1 MKPKNRRVRA
11 QRKFAQGAY
20 IPQLNLST
28 ERRRDNQNKE
38 DPPPS
43 SVAMVHSSVV
53 NTSARSLLDIVSF
66 NNVHSHD
73 QPIVLLERLSSPVIP
88 SSSKPVVKEKSVETN
103 NNLFNDTSIP
113 KELTVKPH
121 NMTLRVNHKRND
133 VLIGTKRSPS
143 ISQPN
148 LLPPLSR
155 SPTPSVSTL
164 ASCSPLRARSLQTS
178 RSQRHSY
185 IPRTSFSQ
193 QHNSRPRHCRNLIP
207 KCSSISQPIRKHS
220 TRNIQPNRCAQPSC
234 STQAARSARPRR
246 NIQSSCNKE
255 SKTKTQTVHNKRKT
269 SSKNFKP
276 QKRRRLG
283 HLPSSDFSVE
293 DCKPLTYFAAN
304 GSGNTRQITQDS
316 NEQEDACPS
325 SPLLPSHQKFNKKSV
340 LTENCKVL
348 CSNQNV
354 ELKRTDN
361 GKPEILV
368 PKLFRIPEIP
378 QQNNDIVSDSEQ
390 NKETSIDTNQ
400 ETLDK
405 VEVESSASSPMLWST
420 HFKLNQADYIHANI
434 VDSIL
439 ARLDSPIPGETKEA
453 TNVVENE
460 GCSTPEANNHDYVVQ
475 VEISENKDED
485 FKDIEENSLTIE
497 ENSLTIEDH
506 NISINSPPRDQTDKP
521 KETGEINDSEVF
533 EDTNNKEDT
542 LLCESDGIEKP
553 TNSENYTSTTCEHTS
568 NFHTCARC
576 SIYKRLNSFSSKL
589 KTEVESICII
599 EDDVYEFDVV
609 NEEPT
614 QVVEPYNSK
623 QNRSSTSS
631 AIDTNSLG
639 SVTISET
646 SENTPSLNDTTLEQQ
661 NTLLQNV
668 SHITTMPHDT
678 STNELLTPVYAESH
692 TSTAPVISTS
702 AIISSPPPKC
712 VVYSSPIASIATT
725 NAMMSISSPVTCP
738 SIALGRS
745 ESHVST
751 ISSSINAPIGQTIIA
766 LPIMSISSKIP
777 VMVNQPKN
785 PDSGQST
792 KIKGKGKSRRPK
804 KHMLSDSV
812 NGNSQSATLTDMNSS
827 KKHSSSITR
836 STPCKPS
843 PIAPKPS
850 MPTLLAMSRGTV
862 PLYSVPVAAT
872 KFTATTPLFGINLAA
887 ITVPIT
893 LHSST
898 AFGPRS
904 TSDTANAIFTASNE
918 LVKSTDASRTSSDAT
933 TVTNIRPTNES
944 TEITTPTATSTV
956 KDVLLSRAEPVENV
970 ILDNVTARNS
980 VKGKDSTSIQLANPI
995 AVQPAVPTTIQPGQ
1009 RDSLTECLSTLQLID
1024 RTVAQPVDAAT
1035 VNTEHLTMVKV
1046 ADSTAV
1052 HHTNPTIT
1060 QHAAPNTVQ
1069 PASSTTVQRA
1079 DPTVVKRADIIA
1091 IKPTNTNIVLPANLA
1106 AIRTTKRTTVQ
1117 AAYFERVGL
1126 LALKLTRPTLS
1137 IASTNT
1143 KAVESADPKLQQSE
1157 NIQSIKKCTSDPVG
1171 FETAVTI
1178 SQDSVKSAHSSTVQ
1192 CSISNLGTPAEPNP
1206 SSSSDLNQ
1214 VEPAALDFEQ
1224 PAECNLVAAVNSR
1237 QVKLA
1242 DHNSGTLPK
1251 PNLIAPADPPI
1262 EPVDRNGLP
1271 PADRNVLLPAVP
1283 GFAAPA
1289 NPNLR
1294 VPENPLLIEPAAG
1307 PDLGPAN
1314 AELQGPERPNNALLF
1329 INMPQMTNHA
1339 IKLVNNNDGE
1349 RIWSARVIDKQ
1360 KKNEPVFV
1368 DLTLDDDDV
1377 SMDNST
1383 INRVMEHEEIK
1394 CEDDEHEQNEV
1405 LQHNAKAD
1413 GLMNNELQVD
1423 AEVSNNREQRKD
1435 VQSRLNIVQ
1444 EANPSQCQSKL
1455 NDRVNLLCTSS
1466 LSENLKIA
1474 SVKSSEPKSRNVA
1487 IEQVAAKR
1495 NKSVATSI
1503 SLDDICELPKAKD
1516 AATNTT
1522 PAPMDRNINSP
1533 TTYSSVPRTREYMS
1547 TSRDY
1552 LVFDGEPIPSTSRDY
1567 SSQNGESNASR
1578 GCFNFN
1584 GEQMP
1589 SNTRTYFSLNGE
1601 QIQNTSRGYFSL
1613 NGESTSN
1620 NSRGRFFLNGE
1631 TMSSSSCGYTRE
1643 YGEAISNT
1651 CRSYMSV
1658 NGEPIPST
1666 SRSHIETKGET
1677 LSSTFRANIG
1687 INREPL
1693 PSTSRG
1699 HNNIKEE
1706 PLPAT
1711 SRGHIGTNAETP
1723 PSTSRGQIE
1732 INRVLLPSTS
1742 RAHIGINGEPLP
1754 STSGNHNR
1762 INEELL
1768 PTTSRGHMGI
1778 NGEPLPS
1785 TSRCCI
1791 GEPFLNTSR
1800 SYWVVNGP
1808 SVSARSSRDYPCEPV
1823 LTISHDRSND
1833 NRKSKQMIS
1842 RDQSCECTES
1852 APKTVQDQS
1861 CEDTESTIRAF
1872 LIRESNLMSSS
1883 DESSEDIRSTPNNSL
1898 DLNHGNKQSKEKFSR
1913 IQNHE
1918 ITEFRTS
1925 ACRHEIRDG
1934 KTLKR
1939 RTSRHKSDE
1948 KRPSP
1953 YSKQSAEKRGLV
1965 PNTYRNQSGEN
1976 RIPLLSTDKRSNE
1989 NDTLMPNTFCDQC
2002 CDIRNSK
2009 HGNTHIEIDKNKKS
2023 TIRTCRDHSGE
2034 KRVPIPS
2041 NQIRESKSFLP
2052 STCERSH
2059 ENRKSTQINSR
2070 DEIDDSTTFTSCDRC
2085 GETRKTNPKTSCDKS
2100 YENTESTTS
2109 LTNDRSGEKTVPM
2122 PSNYKQNAESRS
2134 HVPST
2139 SCDQCRENRK
2149 SKRSSSGV
2157 ESTENTEST
2166 SSTFSNQSED
2176 IEIPS
2181 TSRNQSD
2188 MATVLKPND
2197 YCDQCRHTC
2206 NRNRKSNQ
2214 TNSSD
2219 ENSENTESILIALR
2233 DQTGESRKSKRTS
2246 RDKSCEYTESDRDI
2260 NREPN
2265 GENAKRK
2272 QICYRNESTDN
2283 TELTSSVTRDCS
2295 GDLKKSN
2302 RNSLRVVRGE
2312 IGAPTSNTRDQSD
2325 SNKKS
2330 DRRFSGDQSGE
2341 NIVRTPSTSCA
2352 HGGEDCVSTPSTSRH
2367 QSDEDTET
2375 VPSTVVIQTDEN
2387 IETVQSDQAVQLN
2400 NRPATLLRFP
2410 RGIERAKIVDAPIY
2424 YPTLEEFKDPI
2435 TYFEKIM
2442 ATASK
2447 YGLCKVVAPEG
2458 FKPSCNT
2465 SDDIRFKVSNQYIAR
2480 MYSRWGPAQREIC
2493 AIKAYSALQ
2502 SVPFTRAPLLNC
2514 MELDLAKL
2522 YHLVQFNGGLKK
2534 VIEKKRWIR
2543 VAEQMRYCKN
2553 PQQVKKLDIIYVKYL
2568 LPYHTLSHQERH
2580 DMLSQVERC
2589 WLKKNQ
2595 RMLDR
2600 AFNPLHRQ
2608 KRLLGESDSSTDD
2621 EDDDYNVSSALQEA
2635 EDCVVLGR
2643 NMNLAMFKQ
2652 IAANIMELHFP
2663 PNGDPPTLENVE
2675 KDYWRV
2681 VLLGTDHVCV
2691 NSASI
2696 DTGNDGYGFSK
2707 NKNDAFGKHPWNLK
2721 MLSQNPGNVLR
2732 SLGSV
2737 LGVTVPTLHLGMV
2750 FSTSCWHRDP
2760 HGLPWVE
2767 YMHTGPGKIW
2777 YGIPNDQSDNFRKA
2791 VETLCPTSCQ
2801 NKSIWLPSDIAMI
2814 PPSLLREHNVSLSR
2828 VVQNPGEFIIVFPK
2842 AYSCSIATGFT
2853 ISESVYFATNSW
2865 LETVH
2870 HVFQELRESCEPT
2883 MFSLEHLLVSIA
2895 KDSRSSLRI
2904 LQRVYSNLSPIVRD
2918 ELEYRNA
2925 LLMRGVKL
2933 AEDDSPAR
2941 NQNRRRRAGAW
2952 NVREQDEC
2960 EICRTTLYFSKVVGI
2975 TNKRSAVCILHA
2987 LRLLESVKYGNKDP
3001 SNYEMV
3007 LNFSDKDLNELLLNV
3022 QTLFT
3027 RN

>member
-1 MKPKNRRVRA
+1 MAHLNIADVKRLEIIDPLTVKEALSSPDAQHWKQAMDEEYQSLLENNMWEMTSLPANKRPIPCSDEYHPRTKHIDVRHHYVRKKVLEGAIEVRYVQTNKIIADALTKPTSQTKLALSPSRMGLCLRRDVGEFRRVRA

-88 SSSKPVVKEKSVETN
+88 STSKPVVKEKSVETN

-133 VLIGTKRSPS
+133 VLIGTKRSP
-143 ISQPN
+143 
-148 LLPPLSR
+148 
-155 SPTPSVSTL
+155 
-164 ASCSPLRARSLQTS
+164 
-178 RSQRHSY
+178 
-185 IPRTSFSQ
+185 
-193 QHNSRPRHCRNLIP
+193 
-207 KCSSISQPIRKHS
+207 
-220 TRNIQPNRCAQPSC
+220 
-234 STQAARSARPRR
+234 
-246 NIQSSCNKE
+246 
-255 SKTKTQTVHNKRKT
+255 
-269 SSKNFKP
+269 
-276 QKRRRLG
+276 
-283 HLPSSDFSVE
+283 
-293 DCKPLTYFAAN
+293 
-304 GSGNTRQITQDS
+304 
-316 NEQEDACPS
+316 
-325 SPLLPSHQKFNKKSV
+325 LLPSHQKFNKKSV
-340 LTENCKVL
+340 LTENCKVS

-506 NISINSPPRDQTDKP
+506 NISINSPPRGQTDKP

-850 MPTLLAMSRGTV
+850 MPTLLAMPRGTV

-933 TVTNIRPTNES
+933 TVTNIRATNES

-1192 CSISNLGTPAEPNP
+1192 CSISNLGHPPN
-1206 SSSSDLNQ
+1206 LTQ
-1214 VEPAALDFEQ
+1214 VVHLT
-1224 PAECNLVAAVNSR
+1224 LTR

-1360 KKNEPVFV
+1360 KKNEPIFV

-1377 SMDNST
+1377 PMDNST

-1666 SRSHIETKGET
+1666 SRSHIGTKGET
-1677 LSSTFRANIG
+1677 LSSTFRDNIG

-1754 STSGNHNR
+1754 STSGSYNR

-1791 GEPFLNTSR
+1791 GEPLLNTSR

-1898 DLNHGNKQSKEKFSR
+1898 DLNHGNKQSKEKYSR

-1918 ITEFRTS
+1918 TTEFRTS
-1925 ACRHEIRDG
+1925 ACRHEIGDG

-1939 RTSRHKSDE
+1939 RTSRHKSDD

-1953 YSKQSAEKRGLV
+1953 YSKQSGEKRGLV

-1989 NDTLMPNTFCDQC
+1989 NDTLMPSTFCDQC

-2009 HGNTHIEIDKNKKS
+2009 YGNSHFEIDKNKKS
-2023 TIRTCRDHSGE
+2023 TIRTCRDHSGK

-2041 NQIRESKSFLP
+2041 NQIGESKSFLP

-2157 ESTENTEST
+2157 EITENTEST

-2176 IEIPS
+2176 IEILS

-2197 YCDQCRHTC
+2197 SCDQCRHTC

-2272 QICYRNESTDN
+2272 QICYHNESTDN

-2652 IAANIMELHFP
+2652 VSF
-2663 PNGDPPTLENVE
+2663 
-2675 KDYWRV
+2675 
-2681 VLLGTDHVCV
+2681 VLT
-2691 NSASI
+2691 
-2696 DTGNDGYGFSK
+2696 
-2707 NKNDAFGKHPWNLK
+2707 
-2721 MLSQNPGNVLR
+2721 
-2732 SLGSV
+2732 
-2737 LGVTVPTLHLGMV
+2737 
-2750 FSTSCWHRDP
+2750 
-2760 HGLPWVE
+2760 
-2767 YMHTGPGKIW
+2767 
-2777 YGIPNDQSDNFRKA
+2777 
-2791 VETLCPTSCQ
+2791 
-2801 NKSIWLPSDIAMI
+2801 
-2814 PPSLLREHNVSLSR
+2814 
-2828 VVQNPGEFIIVFPK
+2828 
-2842 AYSCSIATGFT
+2842 
-2853 ISESVYFATNSW
+2853 
-2865 LETVH
+2865 
-2870 HVFQELRESCEPT
+2870 
-2883 MFSLEHLLVSIA
+2883 
-2895 KDSRSSLRI
+2895 
-2904 LQRVYSNLSPIVRD
+2904 
-2918 ELEYRNA
+2918 
-2925 LLMRGVKL
+2925 
-2933 AEDDSPAR
+2933 
-2941 NQNRRRRAGAW
+2941 
-2952 NVREQDEC
+2952 
-2960 EICRTTLYFSKVVGI
+2960 
-2975 TNKRSAVCILHA
+2975 
-2987 LRLLESVKYGNKDP
+2987 
-3001 SNYEMV
+3001 
-3007 LNFSDKDLNELLLNV
+3007 
-3022 QTLFT
+3022 
-3027 RN
+3027 